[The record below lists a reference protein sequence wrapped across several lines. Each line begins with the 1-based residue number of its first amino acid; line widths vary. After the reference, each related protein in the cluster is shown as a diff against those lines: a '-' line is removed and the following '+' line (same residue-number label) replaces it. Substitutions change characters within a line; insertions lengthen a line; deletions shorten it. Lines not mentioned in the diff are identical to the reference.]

1 MISKNEEYI
10 VDIIDNGFSGEGI
23 AKIDGFT
30 VFVQNT
36 LKGEKVKIKILK
48 VVSSHAFAK
57 VIEII
62 EKDESRQD
70 VDCDTFY
77 KCGGCSLR
85 FADYSK
91 TLEIKKEAVLNTFK
105 KNYGKEVVIEE
116 VIGMENPY
124 NYRNKLQYPVG
135 INNENKPV
143 MGVFRERSHEIIETH
158 SCKIQDNLSEKIAN
172 RIYEFIKENN
182 INVYNEKKLN
192 GSIRHIIIRI
202 GKTTGEVMVVLV
214 TNEEKIEKENELVKI
229 LKNEF
234 ECVKTIVKNI
244 NNKNTNV
251 ILGKKNIVLDG
262 PGYIYDYIGK
272 YKFKISPM
280 SFYQVNPVQ
289 TEKLYSKA
297 VEYASLTGGET
308 IYDLYCGIGTIGIFA
323 SENVEKIYGIE
334 TVEQAIIDAKENA
347 ALNNIKNS
355 EFFVGDVEK
364 VLPEF
369 IKETKENP
377 DVIFIDPPRKGCD
390 EIAINTLLK
399 IESKKLVYISCNP
412 ATLARDA
419 KLLDEK
425 YDLKK
430 LSLVDMFPFTSHIEA
445 VAVMELKK

>member
-1 MISKNEEYI
+1 MINKNEEYI

-30 VFVQNT
+30 VFVPNT
-36 LKGEKVKIKILK
+36 LKGEKVKVKILK

-57 VIEII
+57 VVEII
-62 EKDESRQD
+62 EKDDERQD

-77 KCGGCSLR
+77 KCGGCTLR
-85 FADYSK
+85 FAKYDK
-91 TLEIKKEAVLNTFK
+91 TLEIKKEAVVNTFK
-105 KNYGKEVVIEE
+105 KNYGKEVEIEE
-116 VIGMENPY
+116 IIGMENPY

-135 INNENKPV
+135 MNAQNKPV
-143 MGVFRERSHEIIETH
+143 MGVFRERSHEIIETY
-158 SCKIQDNLSEKIAN
+158 SCKIQDDTSEKIAN
-172 RIYEFIKENN
+172 RIYEFIKENK
-182 INVYNEKKLN
+182 INVYNEKKLT

-214 TNEEKIEKENELVKI
+214 TNDEKIERENALVEM
-229 LKNEF
+229 LKKEF
-234 ECVKTIVKNI
+234 ECITTIVKNI

-251 ILGKKNIVLDG
+251 ILGKRNITLFG
-262 PGYIYDYIGK
+262 PGFIYDYIGK

-334 TVEQAIIDAKENA
+334 TVEQAIIDARTNA
-347 ALNNIKNS
+347 KLNDIKNA

-369 IKETKENP
+369 IKETNAEP

-390 EIAINTLLK
+390 EVAIETLLK
-399 IESKKLVYISCNP
+399 IKSKKLVYISCNP

-419 KLLDEK
+419 KLLEEK
-425 YDLKK
+425 YELEKI
-430 LSLVDMFPFTSHIEA
+430 SLVDMFPFTSHVEA
-445 VAVMELKK
+445 VASFKLK